1 MSIVVLDRVSKKYR
15 LSRLGSK
22 SIREELARMTKN
34 LLPSS
39 RGLAGSDE
47 FFALKEVDIQIKRGE
62 TIGFIGPNGSGKS
75 TLLKLLAKHYL
86 SESEGRIEV
95 NGSVASLIEVG
106 AGFHPELDRT

>member
-22 SIREELARMTKN
+22 SIREELARVTKN

-75 TLLKLLAKHYL
+75 TLLKLLAKIIYP
-86 SESEGRIEV
+86 SEGRIERSEEHTS
-95 NGSVASLIEVG
+95 NSVTS
-106 AGFHPELDRT
+106 